1 MQAEAPQG
9 ASVVDWFL
17 PEGTFLTSHNWM
29 SNGDTGSAR
38 NRYWGDGRGTEGLR
52 FDMKCTPGAENY
64 LMLLFWGDES
74 DLREFDIY
82 AGATKLGSQRLLHNL
97 PGRNFFRCYP
107 LPATNSNM
115 VTIHLSSPTGT
126 KVGGIFYAYT
136 LARTTSGVKHVRFA
150 NEEKNRVYNLSG
162 QLVAEDNEALQRG
175 IYIVGKEKVLR

>member
-1 MQAEAPQG
+1 
-9 ASVVDWFL
+9 
-17 PEGTFLTSHNWM
+17 
-29 SNGDTGSAR
+29 
-38 NRYWGDGRGTEGLR
+38 
-52 FDMKCTPGAENY
+52 MKCTPGAENY

-82 AGATKLGSQRLLHNL
+82 AGDTKLGSQRLLHNL

-150 NEEKNRVYNLSG
+150 NEEKNPVYNLSG